1 MAVFRGKTAEI
12 EPKKL
17 IMMKIEFLIDDSEA
31 LSATEPMGIVLF
43 QNETDELRG
52 EYTYLDAWLICLIK
66 GLDEIRD
73 SQDGSMVVEF
83 VDQLEPMVF
92 TKKEDHVSATYFDVG
107 LELGK
112 QSEFEAAL
120 KKSISN
126 LIKQFSVLSD
136 FSENTFF
143 DVLQGYCE

>member
-1 MAVFRGKTAEI
+1 MNIT
-12 EPKKL
+12 
-17 IMMKIEFLIDDSEA
+17 FLIDDSEE
-31 LSATEPMGIVLF
+31 LSAKEPMGIVLF

-73 SQDGSMVVEF
+73 SQEGSIVVEF

-92 TKKEDHVSATYFDVG
+92 TKKGDDISATYFDVS
-107 LELGK
+107 LAIGK
-112 QSEFEAAL
+112 QSEFEGVL
-120 KKSISN
+120 KQAISN
-126 LIKQFSVLSD
+126 IIQQFSVLSD
-136 FSENTFF
+136 FSDNTFF